1 MSYNKNIWK
10 RKDRITKEKLN
21 HMEDGIHD
29 AHDKIK
35 GAINDLS
42 SQIKDI
48 KSKTSDNII
57 ICKKSNED
65 DNTNDLQSCIEHEK
79 CLYASDERLEV
90 SYLEKLYKE
99 KYSDLSTIGDNILD
113 NSEKERVDTFLKT
126 F

>member
-48 KSKTSDNII
+48 ENKKNNIYSSLDDLKADSSLKIGMKCKTLGYFEENDGG
-57 ICKKSNED
+57 ED
-65 DNTNDLQSCIEHEK
+65 SFDALFNQSRMNSSGNS
-79 CLYASDERLEV
+79 LDADQQGGASE
-90 SYLEKLYKE
+90 
-99 KYSDLSTIGDNILD
+99 
-113 NSEKERVDTFLKT
+113 
-126 F
+126 